1 MAYPYYGFYGFEELM
16 RQWESIGVFDIIL
29 PLLLIFTVVYAI
41 LDRTK
46 IFGKDK
52 SAINAIIALTI
63 AFFTIQNVAVTSFFK
78 ILLSQVAFGLIFLIS
93 AVLLT
98 ALVLG
103 HKSNHVWRMLM
114 MILGFL
120 VFIWIFSRAATEYQ
134 NYYGVYAFGWF
145 TSDWWA
151 MNAPYVILFIVI
163 AIVVGV
169 VIASSSKQK
178 TPIEDIAKKLVG
190 EYEE

>member
-1 MAYPYYGFYGFEELM
+1 MAYPYYGFYGFQDLIM
-16 RQWESIGVFDIIL
+16 QWESVGVFDIIL
-29 PLLLIFTVVYAI
+29 PMLLIFTVVYAI

-52 SAINAIIALTI
+52 SAINAIISLAISL
-63 AFFTIQNVAVTSFFK
+63 FTIQNVAVTSFFK
-78 ILLSQVAFGLIFLIS
+78 ILFSQVAFGL
-93 AVLLT
+93 AVLIAVIILT

-103 HKSNHVWRMLM
+103 HKSHHVWRMII

-120 VFIWIFSRAATEYQ
+120 IFIWIFSRAATEYE

-151 MNAPYVILFIVI
+151 MNAPWLILLIVI
-163 AIVVGV
+163 AVV
-169 VIASSSKQK
+169 VIAVVASSSKQK
-178 TPIEDIAKKLVG
+178 TPLEEIAKKLVG